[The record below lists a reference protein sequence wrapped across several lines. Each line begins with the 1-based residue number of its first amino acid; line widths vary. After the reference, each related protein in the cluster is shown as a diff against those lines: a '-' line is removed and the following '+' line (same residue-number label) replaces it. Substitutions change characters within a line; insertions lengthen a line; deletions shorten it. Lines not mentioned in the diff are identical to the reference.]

1 MIPLFLNVI
10 AFGYNILKMH
20 IKKSFYYPTICKF
33 KRDMNY
39 FYIWIV
45 IIHSF
50 FVIIQHARYKVIH
63 ILELYGGFS
72 TFLNYLLIFEENVKE
87 GIAMNEVE

>member
-1 MIPLFLNVI
+1 MIS
-10 AFGYNILKMH
+10 KEC
-20 IKKSFYYPTICKF
+20 T
-33 KRDMNY
+33 KRNA
-39 FYIWIV
+39 
-45 IIHSF
+45 S
-50 FVIIQHARYKVIH
+50 YKVIH

>member
-1 MIPLFLNVI
+1 
-10 AFGYNILKMH
+10 
-20 IKKSFYYPTICKF
+20 
-33 KRDMNY
+33 MNT
-39 FYIWIV
+39 
-45 IIHSF
+45 HN
-50 FVIIQHARYKVIH
+50 VIIQHARYKVIH